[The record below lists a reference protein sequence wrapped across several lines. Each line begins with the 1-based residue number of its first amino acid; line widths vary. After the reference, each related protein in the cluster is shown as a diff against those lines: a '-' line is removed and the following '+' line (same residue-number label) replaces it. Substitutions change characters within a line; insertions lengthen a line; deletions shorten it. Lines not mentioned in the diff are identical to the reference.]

1 MIVFHQRRD
10 EKKPQ
15 NAPICSRGPP
25 FPCEGGGTG
34 ASDCILVQTCD
45 IIVSCSAL
53 LQNKDLGR
61 IKTSLFSAKTQLHTV
76 QFFFDSSFCVRPV
89 FQKLQC
95 RRGDQRDESILYAIK
110 KPSTPFYHL
119 LMLLRYLCM
128 HATNKAQ

>member
-53 LQNKDLGR
+53 LQNKDLRR

-76 QFFFDSSFCVRPV
+76 QFFSTFLFVSDLCSKNYNV
-89 FQKLQC
+89 
-95 RRGDQRDESILYAIK
+95 DEGINGMSQSWM
-110 KPSTPFYHL
+110 P
-119 LMLLRYLCM
+119 
-128 HATNKAQ
+128 